1 MKNND
6 GCIKWAAV
14 FAIVAVASLICFCL
28 YAQTDECDMMACGNY
43 GVCEG
48 SMI

>member
-14 FAIVAVASLICFCL
+14 FVIVAVVSLICFCL
-28 YAQTDECDMMACGNY
+28 YAKSDESDMMACGKY
-43 GVCEG
+43 EVCEG
-48 SMI
+48 SRI